1 MKYALKAPK
10 IVDALRG
17 IDGAPHLA
25 LMDIEPRHRQGMLA
39 WMDRTAAAIVSAEH
53 FVFENVPVTV
63 SGDGSLDLPGVTHEE
78 RSMIAEGLIPLPFAT
93 CWFEIVGATS
103 QETMGYLL
111 TETANGFTVDPSRFI
126 DRIADVAKGGAVQC
140 TAERWTVERSE
151 EHTSE
156 LQSLMRIS
164 YAVFC
169 LKKKHNHTK

>member
-93 CWFEIVGATS
+93 CWFVIVGATS
-103 QETMGYLL
+103 QE
-111 TETANGFTVDPSRFI
+111 
-126 DRIADVAKGGAVQC
+126 
-140 TAERWTVERSE
+140 RSE
-151 EHTSE
+151 ERRVGKECVSTSRSRWS
-156 LQSLMRIS
+156 Q
-164 YAVFC
+164 YHQ
-169 LKKKHNHTK
+169 KKKKVNNK